1 MDKLTTALLLLIL
14 SAGCAF
20 ETNPVGSGNGGLD
33 GDGDGLVPGVGDAGV
48 DDGGLDTT
56 TPDTS
61 VPSTSTPDKLDP
73 SDSSDIVILEPTCM
87 PGTERSSCP
96 GTSCDPTTLTCTT
109 LMLASRSTCET
120 CFSDSN
126 CARMDHR
133 CVRMTYRGEP
143 FPDTRT
149 GFCLQVTEPVTVDGN
164 YACEP
169 PFTVPLVDRESLSG
183 GKNQTYCGIHEK
195 LTTCSA
201 LRAFHNG
208 ETCPT
213 GRDDGCPIG
222 GLCRALAT
230 NGQKTEY
237 ACTYAC
243 TDVPECSTLV
253 AKVDC
258 AGFCGG

>member
-1 MDKLTTALLLLIL
+1 MKRLTTALLLLTL

-20 ETNPVGSGNGGLD
+20 ETKSVSAGNGGL
-33 GDGDGLVPGVGDAGV
+33 GGNSVGPGAADAGV
-48 DDGGLDTT
+48 DTNAPDTT
-56 TPDTS
+56 TPDTI
-61 VPSTSTPDKLDP
+61 TSSPRTPGKLDP
-73 SDSSDIVILEPTCM
+73 SDGTNVAIVEPTCT
-87 PGTERSSCP
+87 PATERSSCP
-96 GTSCDPTTLTCTT
+96 GTSCDPVALTCTT

-120 CFSDSN
+120 CFTDSN

-133 CVRMTYRGEP
+133 CVRMTYQGEP

-149 GFCLQVTEPVTVDGN
+149 GFCLQVAQPATVDAS

-169 PFTVPLVDRESLSG
+169 PFTVPLVDRVSLSG
-183 GKNQTYCGIHEK
+183 GKNQAYCGIYEK
-195 LTTCSA
+195 LTTCFA
-201 LRAFHNG
+201 LLAFHNG

-213 GRDDGCPIG
+213 GRDDECPTG

-230 NGQKTEY
+230 SGGKTEY

-243 TDVPECSTLV
+243 TDVPECSIPV
-253 AKVDC
+253 SKVDC